1 MARTIGIDLGTTNS
15 VVAFVENG
23 RPETIPN
30 PEGSKLTPSVVI
42 YTATETVVGELAKRQ
57 LVTNPGDGVR
67 SIKRLMGKRFSE
79 VSGIVEDFPYKVVE
93 GDDDRAEVELGRGAV
108 IAPEAV
114 SADVLARLRQTAED
128 YLGEE
133 ITQAVITVP
142 AYFNDAQ
149 RTATKIAAEMA
160 GLEALRLLNEP
171 TAAALAYG
179 AGRSN
184 DEIIAVFDFGGG
196 TFDVSIL
203 QLRDDIFEVLSTCG
217 DTHLGGDDLDL
228 RLMTEICD
236 EILQQTGIDP
246 TQDSQ
251 AMARIHEAAEKAKR
265 EISSVTS
272 TEISLPFIV
281 ADSKGPKHYTRTL
294 KREDFVTM
302 VQPILDRL
310 IEPCEQAIKDAGLT
324 VDKIQNVLLVGG
336 STRIPR
342 VAEMV
347 KDYFKREPNR
357 SVNPDEAVALGAAI
371 QGGVMSGSLAEVLLL
386 DVTPLSLG
394 IELAGGVF
402 KPLIS
407 RNSSIPCE
415 ASRKFTTVVDNQ
427 TVVLVNVLQ
436 GERKIAAE
444 NRQIAQFRLTGI
456 PAMPRELPEIMVR
469 FQIDANGILE
479 VAAMDLTSGQQTGIV
494 VEGYGQLAADKR
506 EAQKAVVEA
515 EKAAIADEMFARFAE
530 RRTRA
535 ERFQNSIQRIIEAG
549 GSSIIEE
556 DLKAM
561 KETMF
566 RHDLAI
572 NDRDELGMATA
583 EERLQELID
592 KYSSYL
598 AVNDALGAQ
607 FDFKPAANEGIATH
621 PSMTD
626 DDFAAEMKRL
636 EDEAHA
642 AVAANQAAKS
652 EKAAETQQPTAA
664 GAGPGGG
671 AAPPP
676 LEEEEDEDEM
686 KKRKR
691 PKAMK
696 LIRDD
701 EKPKFMEEG
710 IDSGFD
716 PANFAPPPPP
726 PGS

>member
-30 PEGSKLTPSVVI
+30 PEGSKLTPSVVL

-79 VSGIVEDFPYKVVE
+79 VGSFVEDFPYTVVE
-93 GDDDRAEVELGRGAV
+93 GDDDRAEVALGRGAV

-142 AYFNDAQ
+142 AYFNDSQ

-228 RLMTEICD
+228 RMMTEICD
-236 EILQQTGIDP
+236 EIIQQTGIDP
-246 TQDSQ
+246 TQDAQ

-265 EISSVTS
+265 EVSSVTS

-294 KREDFVTM
+294 KREDFVAM

-347 KDYFKREPNR
+347 QAYFKREPNR
-357 SVNPDEAVALGAAI
+357 SLNPDEAVALGAAI

-402 KPLIS
+402 KPLIT

-456 PAMPRELPEIMVR
+456 PPMPRELPEIMVR

-572 NDRDELGMATA
+572 NDRDELGMSVA
-583 EERLQELID
+583 EERLQELAD

-598 AVNDALGAQ
+598 AVNDVLGTQ
-607 FDFKPAANEGIATH
+607 FDFKRAEGVEAIAAH
-621 PSMTD
+621 PSVTD

-636 EDEAHA
+636 EEEAHA
-642 AVAANQAAKS
+642 AVAAKQAA
-652 EKAAETQQPTAA
+652 PVGAA
-664 GAGPGGG
+664 GAGPGPGG
-671 AAPPP
+671 KGAPPP
-676 LEEEEDEDEM
+676 PEEEEDEEEL

>member
-30 PEGSKLTPSVVI
+30 PEGSKLTPSVVL

-57 LVTNPGDGVR
+57 LVTSPGDGVR

-79 VSGIVEDFPYKVVE
+79 VSGIVEDFPYTVVE
-93 GDDDRAEVELGRGAV
+93 GDDDRAEVALGRGAV
-108 IAPEAV
+108 VAPEAV
-114 SADVLARLRQTAED
+114 SADVLARLRMTAED

-179 AGRSN
+179 AGHTN

-217 DTHLGGDDLDL
+217 DTHLGGDDLDI

-246 TQDSQ
+246 TQDAQ

-265 EISSVTS
+265 EVSSVTS

-294 KREDFVTM
+294 KREEFIHM

-310 IEPCEQAIKDAGLT
+310 IEPCRQAIADARLT

-347 KDYFKREPNR
+347 KDYFHREPNR

-371 QGGVMSGSLAEVLLL
+371 QAGVMSGALAEVLLL

-402 KPLIS
+402 KPLIG

-427 TVVLVNVLQ
+427 TVVLVNVMQ
-436 GERKIAAE
+436 GERKVASE

-456 PAMPRELPEIMVR
+456 PPMPRELPEIMVR
-469 FQIDANGILE
+469 FHIDANGILE

-535 ERFQNSIQRIIEAG
+535 ERYQNSILRIIEAG
-549 GSSIIEE
+549 GSSIIEA

-572 NDRDELGMATA
+572 NDRDELGMAVA

-607 FDFKPAANEGIATH
+607 FDFKPAAHSEGMATH
-621 PSMTD
+621 PSVTD
-626 DDFAAEMKRL
+626 EDFAAEMKRL
-636 EDEAHA
+636 EEEAHA
-642 AVAANQAAKS
+642 AVAAANTSAA
-652 EKAAETQQPTAA
+652 EAKAAASATA
-664 GAGPGGG
+664 GAGSGGGG
-671 AAPPP
+671 AAKPHEEDDD
-676 LEEEEDEDEM
+676 EEET

-716 PANFAPPPPP
+716 PANFLPPPPP